1 MSALQIASSLIR
13 QMSKLYI
20 ICVDDESTVLD
31 SLKIELK
38 KVLQERCI
46 IETAE
51 SGQEALELFNELLE
65 DNSDVALIISDQIMP
80 DIRGDELLRQIH
92 QQSPNTLK
100 IMLTGQA
107 DLEAIGN
114 AIKYA
119 NLYRYI
125 SKPWQPEDLQL
136 TVVEAVNSYLQAKRI
151 AEQTDQLQK
160 MNQKLE
166 QLSQQQAELIA
177 KRTAELEKANQELRH
192 IATVDGLTG
201 VANRRRFEEYLKRE
215 WRRMIRERQTIS
227 LIMGDIDYFKLY
239 NDHYGHQQ
247 GDRCLQEVAQALKKS
262 VKRPADLVARY
273 GGEEFAIILPH
284 TTAQGAVCVA
294 EEAKAAVQQL
304 NIEHVASEV
313 SQIVSLSLGV
323 ASINPSINL
332 ASDALV
338 AAADLAL
345 YEAKKRG
352 RDRVVLKTFSLM
364 TAQG

>member
-1 MSALQIASSLIR
+1 
-13 QMSKLYI
+13 MSKPYV

-38 KVLQERCI
+38 KALQDQCI

-65 DNSDVALIISDQIMP
+65 ENSDIALIISDQIMP

-92 QQSPNTLK
+92 QQSPSTLK

-107 DLEAIGN
+107 DLKAIAN
-114 AIKYA
+114 AIQHA

-125 SKPWQPEDLQL
+125 SKPWQPEDLKL
-136 TVVEAVNSYLQAKRI
+136 TVVEAVNSYLQTKQL
-151 AEQTDQLQK
+151 AEQTHQLQQ
-160 MNQKLE
+160 MNQKLK

-177 KRTAELEKANQELRH
+177 KRTAELEKSNQELRR

-247 GDRCLQEVAQALKKS
+247 GDRCLQQVAQALKKS

-284 TTAQGAVCVA
+284 TTAEGAVCVA
-294 EEAKAAVQQL
+294 EAAKAAVQQL
-304 NIEHVASEV
+304 KIEHIGSQV

-332 ASDALV
+332 SSDALV

-345 YEAKKRG
+345 YEAKKG
-352 RDRVVLKTFSLM
+352 RDRVVLKTFSLTM
-364 TAQG
+364 TTPC